1 MNLFISGLSWVKG
14 CNYDKLSV
22 SPVSRTNIQGYL
34 FTYLFIYLLTY
45 LFLGSSPVEEDTC
58 FCIQRGETSFDPL
71 IMKKWLIPAKRD
83 VNLL

>member
-34 FTYLFIYLLTY
+34 FTYLFIYLLIY
-45 LFLGSSPVEEDTC
+45 F
-58 FCIQRGETSFDPL
+58 
-71 IMKKWLIPAKRD
+71 
-83 VNLL
+83 